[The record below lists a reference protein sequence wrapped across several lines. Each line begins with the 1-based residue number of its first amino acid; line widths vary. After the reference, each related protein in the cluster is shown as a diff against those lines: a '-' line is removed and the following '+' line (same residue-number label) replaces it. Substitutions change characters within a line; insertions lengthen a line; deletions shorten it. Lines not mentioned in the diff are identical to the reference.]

1 LERQNVVVL
10 TELVVVSSVSVR
22 VRSIRLLLEEI
33 SVRDGRESRC
43 LVDDRSLVDLLVD
56 NVGVVDGGRLDG
68 LALDH
73 GLN

>member
-1 LERQNVVVL
+1 
-10 TELVVVSSVSVR
+10 
-22 VRSIRLLLEEI
+22 
-33 SVRDGRESRC
+33 VRDGRESRC